1 MVYAEDMGTT
11 YHESA
16 RQLFSEGVTNLL
28 LDFITGQRLG
38 EKHAPYHDDTKA
50 PGSVASTRLPW
61 QGICASGL

>member
-38 EKHAPYHDDTKA
+38 TQHAPYHDDTKA
-50 PGSVASTRLPW
+50 PGSAASICLRW
-61 QGICASGL
+61 QGICASAL